1 MSALRIT
8 DQISAPALLLTTAAI
23 PAAGWALHVRA
34 LHRRLGG
41 DSLSGAR
48 RRPDFERRAHRI
60 IRRHQS
66 EALLC
71 IVDLDHFKKIND
83 TWGHEAGDAAIAAT
97 GARLARWAGP
107 GVVGRLGGDEFAAL
121 TRVPAPAGDPTAA
134 GRAHRQ
140 KLAELKHLLSQPV
153 ETPAGLMPVTAS
165 VGGASARHLDV
176 DELPLLLRAADQ
188 AMYRAKHR
196 PHPAWA
202 EQDDLACHQVNG
214 RRQGRPGTALLVE
227 SQPA

>member
-71 IVDLDHFKKIND
+71 IVL
-83 TWGHEAGDAAIAAT
+83 EY
-97 GARLARWAGP
+97 
-107 GVVGRLGGDEFAAL
+107 V
-121 TRVPAPAGDPTAA
+121 RVPSRLCDTADP
-134 GRAHRQ
+134 
-140 KLAELKHLLSQPV
+140 HLS
-153 ETPAGLMPVTAS
+153 S
-165 VGGASARHLDV
+165 
-176 DELPLLLRAADQ
+176 
-188 AMYRAKHR
+188 
-196 PHPAWA
+196 
-202 EQDDLACHQVNG
+202 
-214 RRQGRPGTALLVE
+214 
-227 SQPA
+227 

>member
-1 MSALRIT
+1 MVFPILLAEPGFAHHVPSASPEPARGTAAAISWHAGSGLPTFRIPGT
-8 DQISAPALLLTTAAI
+8 GALL
-23 PAAGWALHVRA
+23 
-34 LHRRLGG
+34 
-41 DSLSGAR
+41 
-48 RRPDFERRAHRI
+48 
-60 IRRHQS
+60 
-66 EALLC
+66 
-71 IVDLDHFKKIND
+71 DLDHFKKIND
-83 TWGHEAGDAAIAAT
+83 TWGHEAGVAAIVAT

-107 GVVGRLGGDEFAAL
+107 GIVGRLGGDEFAAL

-196 PHPAWA
+196 PQPAWA